1 FNQDIEATRCGGFF
15 VVCYLGVNQVST
27 QDFPDS
33 SETRCA
39 TNGWYQCSTVAPP
52 IRSLDSSG
60 KLPYHFLMEDIIM
73 PVAIST
79 ARLEARIS
87 TDLHSMLKRAA
98 ELQGRT
104 MTDFVVTAVQDAAQR
119 AIEQAGVIRLSMAD
133 QECFAQALLSP
144 PKQTPAL
151 KRAFARR
158 SKLLSAE

>member
-1 FNQDIEATRCGGFF
+1 M
-15 VVCYLGVNQVST
+15 ST
-27 QDFPDS
+27 
-33 SETRCA
+33 
-39 TNGWYQCSTVAPP
+39 
-52 IRSLDSSG
+52 
-60 KLPYHFLMEDIIM
+60 
-73 PVAIST
+73 AIST

-119 AIEQAGVIRLSMAD
+119 AIEQAEVIRLSMAD

-144 PKQTPAL
+144 PKQAPAL